1 MPTQE
6 KFDRVEELK
15 EQLERSTIT
24 FGADY
29 TRTTVNQMVELRRAM
44 RANGLE
50 FTVVKNTLMYLA
62 AEQAGKPQVKEIVQG
77 PTAVAFGYDDP
88 AAAAKALAD
97 YARANANS
105 FSIRG
110 AVLGDSP
117 PMGPEGV
124 TRLATLPPG
133 RNWWLLCWLRC
144 RLPCPGWSGRS
155 TARCR
160 IWTTCCEPG
169 CANWKTN
176 SPTPTSKMP
185 KKERTMALTKE
196 ELISAIKEMNVVD
209 LADLVKSL
217 EDEFG
222 VTAAAP
228 VAVAAAPAGDA
239 AAAAPAEEEKTE
251 FEVHI
256 REIGPNKINVIKA
269 VREVTSLGLRE
280 AKELVES
287 APAAVKESVPRDEAD
302 SVKAKLEEAGA
313 VVEVK

>member
-1 MPTQE
+1 
-6 KFDRVEELK
+6 
-15 EQLERSTIT
+15 
-24 FGADY
+24 
-29 TRTTVNQMVELRRAM
+29 
-44 RANGLE
+44 
-50 FTVVKNTLMYLA
+50 
-62 AEQAGKPQVKEIVQG
+62 
-77 PTAVAFGYDDP
+77 
-88 AAAAKALAD
+88 
-97 YARANANS
+97 
-105 FSIRG
+105 
-110 AVLGDSP
+110 
-117 PMGPEGV
+117 
-124 TRLATLPPG
+124 
-133 RNWWLLCWLRC
+133 
-144 RLPCPGWSGRS
+144 
-155 TARCR
+155 
-160 IWTTCCEPG
+160 
-169 CANWKTN
+169 
-176 SPTPTSKMP
+176 
-185 KKERTMALTKE
+185 MALTKE
-196 ELISAIKEMNVVD
+196 EIISAIKEMNVVD